1 MFVTRF
7 RRDMGTIYTSIIQIK
22 DLEDELKAIFDQKYS
37 LKNSNLQKSID
48 AFQQTLSEL
57 KNDLYV
63 CIEHP
68 YVDKAYRDSYYKYF
82 ASKRDEF
89 SRDTVR
95 LSFFKSKIEDEDFRD
110 INKQP
115 KLQDIYLGFIVIR
128 PTFPN
133 VIGRTVL
140 NPEALNRSDLLTCKV
155 VYPTTVNG
163 VKLSVN
169 GFPHSSQD
177 TETITCAETTVW
189 GLLEYFGT
197 KYPEYRPMLPTQIN
211 EKLGKYST
219 ERLMP
224 SNGLTAGQ
232 IAYALKEFSFGVKI
246 YSRKAY
252 GAEFEKIVRVYVE
265 SGIPI
270 VGLIQ
275 NTQGIGHAVNIIGR
289 QQVSQAKINSLPL
302 STTIGTNVNV
312 YEFEQLDIDYC
323 YVDDNYPPYQATK
336 LSTPASY
343 YTNAQWTGCQITSI
357 IVPLYPKIYLEAGEA
372 KKIAFT
378 VIEQLNLIANKD
390 ILIKTFLAS
399 SRSFKNSIALNPSLD
414 IDAKE
419 LLLATVMP
427 KFVWVMEISDK
438 NLIIRNQVSGMV
450 IMDATEPKRPGII
463 AALIE
468 NTYIAN
474 DLTTFKKINIP
485 LHPFTAYSKNLN

>member
-1 MFVTRF
+1 MS
-7 RRDMGTIYTSIIQIK
+7 TIYTNIIEIK
-22 DLEDELKAIFDQKYS
+22 DLEDELKAIFDQKYG
-37 LKNSNLQKSID
+37 LKNSNLQNSINN
-48 AFQQTLSEL
+48 FKQTLTEL
-57 KNDLYV
+57 RNDLYV

-68 YVDKAYRDSYYKYF
+68 YVDKAYIDSYYKYF
-82 ASKRDEF
+82 ASKRDVF

-95 LSFFKSKIEDEDFRD
+95 LSFFKTKIEEGDFRD
-110 INKQP
+110 FNKQIEI
-115 KLQDIYLGFIVIR
+115 QDKYLGFIVIR

-133 VIGRTVL
+133 IIGRTVL
-140 NPEALNRSDLLTCKV
+140 NPVALNRIDLLTCKV
-155 VYPTTVNG
+155 HYPTTVNG
-163 VKLSVN
+163 VKLSIN

-177 TETITCAETTVW
+177 TETISCAETTVW

-211 EKLGKYST
+211 EMLGKFST

-232 IAYALKEFSFGVKI
+232 IAYALKEFGFGVKI
-246 YSRKAY
+246 YSRRAY
-252 GAEFEKIVRVYVE
+252 GLEFEKIVRVYVE

-270 VGLIQ
+270 VGIVQ
-275 NTQGIGHAVNIIGR
+275 NVQGIGHALNIIGR
-289 QQVSQAKINSLPL
+289 QEITHATIESLPIAV
-302 STTIGTNVNV
+302 TIGANVNV
-312 YEFEQLDIDYC
+312 YEFEQLDINYC
-323 YVDDNYPPYQATK
+323 FVDDNYPPYQSTK
-336 LSTPASY
+336 LNTPASY
-343 YTNAQWTGCQITSI
+343 YTNPQWAGCQITSI

-399 SRSFKNSIALNPSLD
+399 SRSFKNSISLNPSLD

-438 NLIIRNQVSGMV
+438 NLIVNNQVSGMV

-468 NTYIAN
+468 NTYIVN
-474 DLTTFKKINIP
+474 DLTTFKKISIP
-485 LHPFTAYSKNLN
+485 LHPFTTYSKNLN

>member
-1 MFVTRF
+1 MN
-7 RRDMGTIYTSIIQIK
+7 TIYTNITEIK
-22 DLEDELKAIFDQKYS
+22 DLKDELKAVFDQKYG
-37 LKNSNLQKSID
+37 LKNMNLQNSMDSI
-48 AFQQTLSEL
+48 QQTLLEL
-57 KNDLYV
+57 KHDLYV
-63 CIEHP
+63 YTEHP
-68 YVDKAYRDSYYKYF
+68 YVDKVYRDSYYKYF

-89 SRDTVR
+89 SRDTIR
-95 LSFFKSKIEDEDFRD
+95 LSFFKSKIEDIDFRD
-110 INKQP
+110 ENRQTD
-115 KLQDIYLGFIVIR
+115 LQEKYLGFIVIR

-133 VIGRTVL
+133 VIGRSVL
-140 NPEALNRSDLLTCKV
+140 SPEALNRINLLTCKV
-155 VYPTTVNG
+155 HYQTTVNS
-163 VKLSVN
+163 VKLSVY

-189 GLLEYFGT
+189 GLLEYFGS
-197 KYPEYRPMLPTQIN
+197 KYPEYKPMLPTQIN
-211 EKLGKYST
+211 EMLGKFST

-232 IAYALKEFSFGVKI
+232 IAYALKEVGFGVKI

-252 GAEFEKIVRVYVE
+252 DIEFEKIVRVYVE

-270 VGLIQ
+270 VGLLQ
-275 NTQGIGHAVNIIGR
+275 NNLGIGHALNIIGR
-289 QQVSQAKINSLPL
+289 QEISQDAINNL
-302 STTIGTNVNV
+302 SPSKTIGTNVKV

-323 YVDDNYPPYQATK
+323 YVDDNYPPYQTTK

-343 YTNAQWTGCQITSI
+343 YSNQQWTGCHITSI

-399 SRSFKNSIALNPSLD
+399 SRSFKNSLALNSTLEA
-414 IDAKE
+414 DAKE

-438 NLIIRNQVSGMV
+438 NQIINNLVSGMV

-474 DLTTFKKINIP
+474 DLTTFKKISLP
-485 LHPFTAYSKNLN
+485 LHPFTAYNENLN

>member
-1 MFVTRF
+1 MN
-7 RRDMGTIYTSIIQIK
+7 MSTIYTNIIEIK
-22 DLEDELKAIFDQKYS
+22 DLEDELKAVLDQKYG
-37 LKNSNLQKSID
+37 LKNINLQNSID
-48 AFQQTLSEL
+48 VIRQTLSEL

-63 CIEHP
+63 YIEHP
-68 YVDKAYRDSYYKYF
+68 YVDKVYRDSYYKYF
-82 ASKRDEF
+82 ASKKDEF
-89 SRDTVR
+89 SRDTIR
-95 LSFFKSKIEDEDFRD
+95 MSFFKSKIEDLDFRD
-110 INKQP
+110 VSRQID
-115 KLQDIYLGFIVIR
+115 LQEKYIGFVVIR

-133 VIGRTVL
+133 VIGRSVL
-140 NPEALNRSDLLTCKV
+140 SPEALNRTNLLICKV
-155 VYPTTVNG
+155 HYQTTVNS
-163 VKLSVN
+163 VKLSVH

-189 GLLEYFGT
+189 GLLEYFGS
-197 KYPEYRPMLPTQIN
+197 KYPEYKPMLPTQIN
-211 EKLGKYST
+211 EMLGKFST

-232 IAYALKEFSFGVKI
+232 IAYALKEVGFGVKI

-252 GAEFEKIVRVYVE
+252 GVEFEKIVRVYVE

-270 VGLIQ
+270 VGLLQ
-275 NTQGIGHAVNIIGR
+275 NSLGIGHALNIIGR
-289 QQVSQAKINSLPL
+289 QEVAEDAINNLTPSK
-302 STTIGTNVNV
+302 TIGNNVNV

-323 YVDDNYPPYQATK
+323 YVDDNYPPYQTTK
-336 LSTPASY
+336 LRTPASY
-343 YTNAQWTGCQITSI
+343 YANQQWVGCQITSI

-390 ILIKTFLAS
+390 VLIKTFLAS
-399 SRSFKNSIALNPSLD
+399 SRSFKNSLALNSTLEA
-414 IDAKE
+414 DAKE
-419 LLLATVMP
+419 LLLSTVMP

-438 NLIIRNQVSGMV
+438 NLILSNLVSGMV

-474 DLTTFKKINIP
+474 DLTTFKKIILP
-485 LHPFTAYSKNLN
+485 LQPFTAYCENLY